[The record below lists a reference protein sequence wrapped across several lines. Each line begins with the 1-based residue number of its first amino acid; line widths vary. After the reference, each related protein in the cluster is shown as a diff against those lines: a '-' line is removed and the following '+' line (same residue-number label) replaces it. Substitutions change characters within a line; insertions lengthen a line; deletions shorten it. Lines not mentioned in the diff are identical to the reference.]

1 MRAYCIYLRTIDNIA
16 ACMQSRTTDAGHFSS
31 SVSAD
36 LTQMSMVFFFFAE
49 RCLAFYEGKFLD
61 SLRTSDSLEISSQAI
76 AEIIQVGLCHTWP
89 PVTA

>member
-36 LTQMSMVFFFFAE
+36 LTQMSMVFFAE

-76 AEIIQVGLCHTWP
+76 AEKIQVGLCHTRP